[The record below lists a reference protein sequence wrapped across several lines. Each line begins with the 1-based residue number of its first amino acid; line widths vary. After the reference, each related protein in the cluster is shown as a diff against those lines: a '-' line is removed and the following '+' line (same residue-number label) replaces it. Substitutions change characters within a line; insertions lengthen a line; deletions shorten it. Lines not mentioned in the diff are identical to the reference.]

1 MNSRPLSS
9 KNGEINDDSKYVSI
23 SFIQYIYVYLLQ
35 TKVMD
40 FLSDFNSECSANM
53 SEKSFYDNLDTPRQ
67 EVPMGGNSPTESS
80 QLKSNK
86 RKIQK
91 LCVVCGDKALG
102 FNFDA
107 VTCES
112 CKAFF
117 RRNALK
123 DDVSRSFFKKG
134 TDLIT

>member
-1 MNSRPLSS
+1 
-9 KNGEINDDSKYVSI
+9 
-23 SFIQYIYVYLLQ
+23 
-35 TKVMD
+35 MD

-67 EVPMGGNSPTESS
+67 EVPMGDNSPTESS

-123 DDVSRSFFKKG
+123 DDVSLSFSKKG
-134 TDLIT
+134 TDLITWQDADMQILK